1 MAKIALELDKLTS
14 FNFGWGVLRW
24 VAWTIWSDACLL
36 DQITYI
42 IFNNTWNKN
51 FVMHKSL
58 LSKVYFLCDMNKKF
72 VKTESKNSQY
82 WIDYHLELRFC
93 FSPKEMM
100 AVGPML
106 TVKLQDLENLLK
118 ILPEDSVVWIHWKVR
133 FFLFRAIF
141 YFNFTSLFFY
151 FLKFW
156 NFRNFRSILVI
167 QWWRKSYTNNQ

>member
-1 MAKIALELDKLTS
+1 
-14 FNFGWGVLRW
+14 
-24 VAWTIWSDACLL
+24 
-36 DQITYI
+36 
-42 IFNNTWNKN
+42 
-51 FVMHKSL
+51 
-58 LSKVYFLCDMNKKF
+58 MNKKF

-82 WIDYHLELRFC
+82 WIDYHHLELRFC

-141 YFNFTSLFFY
+141 YFNFTSLLFY
-151 FLKFW
+151 FLKF
-156 NFRNFRSILVI
+156 
-167 QWWRKSYTNNQ
+167 